1 MTAERGRVRVET
13 GAKRVRAYLAGSLVA
28 DTVRPALVWEK
39 PYYPTYYVPV
49 EDVRAALVAT
59 GDVQRSPSRG
69 TGEVHDVKV
78 ADVVAAGAALTYPDS
93 PLEALRGLVRLEW
106 DAMDE
111 WFEEDEPVYVHPRS
125 PYTRVDA
132 LPSSRHVRV
141 EVGGVTVAESRRPV
155 VLFETG
161 LPARYYL
168 PMTDVR
174 MDLLR
179 RTELRTS
186 CPYKG
191 TAGYW
196 SVVVGDEVHE
206 NLAWGYRTPLPESRA
221 VAGLV
226 SFYNEKVDIY
236 VDGVREERPRTQ
248 FS

>member
-13 GAKRVRAYLAGSLVA
+13 GTKRVRAYLAGSPVV

-39 PYYPTYYVPV
+39 PYYPTYYFPAADVLASLVP
-49 EDVRAALVAT
+49 T
-59 GDVQRSPSRG
+59 GDVVRSPSRG
-69 TGEVHDVKV
+69 SGEVHDVKIG
-78 ADVVAAGAALTYPDS
+78 DVVAAGAALTYPES

-111 WFEEDEPVYVHPRS
+111 WFEEDEPVYVHPRD

-141 EVGGVTVAESRRPV
+141 EIDGVVVAESRRPV

-179 RTELRTS
+179 HTELRTS

-191 TAGYW
+191 TAEYW

-206 NLAWGYRTPLPESRA
+206 NVVWGYRTPLPESRA

-226 SFYNEKVDIY
+226 SFYNEKVDIV
-236 VDGVREERPRTQ
+236 VDGVREERPRTP